1 MIDINIKDAYANMF
15 TENTTDEFT
24 EGVYIDLNYS
34 IDYDDSP
41 DEDYSMDHEERYNI
55 EYPETTAIVKLKLT
69 TEGYALNMNSFALA
83 VDKSARMTEE
93 KVIDILSKDS
103 TIQKVWGDDIQ
114 KFLVDINEDSIGLI
128 HMHSE
133 NDILYLKFEVTVSSN

>member
-1 MIDINIKDAYANMF
+1 MLDLNIKDAYTNML

-34 IDYDDSP
+34 VDYDDSP

-83 VDKSARMTEE
+83 VDKASRMTEE

-114 KFLVDINEDSIGLI
+114 KFLVNINEDLIGLI